1 MFIMALKSVFE
12 NPFFVLIAVILVVVV
27 EQLIAFGIAVMVL
40 QMVERLIRIAVCAKH
55 VIIQAVVQIVGKIFA
70 LSIIIIKKNVKN
82 VGRNIVPIPIMI
94 ALIPAN
100 FVEIR

>member
-1 MFIMALKSVFE
+1 MALKSVFE

-70 LSIIIIKKNVKN
+70 LSIISIKKSARSVERSIAPIK
-82 VGRNIVPIPIMI
+82 IILVPRPVS
-94 ALIPAN
+94 

>member
-1 MFIMALKSVFE
+1 MALKSVFE

-40 QMVERLIRIAVCAKH
+40 QMVEILIRIAVCAKH

-82 VGRNIVPIPIMI
+82 VGRSIVPIKIILVPR
-94 ALIPAN
+94 PVS

>member
-1 MFIMALKSVFE
+1 MVGMFI
-12 NPFFVLIAVILVVVV
+12 LIVT
-27 EQLIAFGIAVMVL
+27 F
-40 QMVERLIRIAVCAKH
+40 AKH

-70 LSIIIIKKNVKN
+70 LSIITIKKSAKN
-82 VGRNIVPIPIMI
+82 VERNIVPIRIMI

>member
-1 MFIMALKSVFE
+1 MALKSVFE

-40 QMVERLIRIAVCAKH
+40 QMVEILIRIAVCAKH
-55 VIIQAVVQIVGKIFA
+55 VIIQAVAQIVGKTFA

-82 VGRNIVPIPIMI
+82 VERSIVPIKIILVPR
-94 ALIPAN
+94 PVSV
-100 FVEIR
+100 VEIR

>member
-1 MFIMALKSVFE
+1 MALKSVFE

-27 EQLIAFGIAVMVL
+27 EQLIAFGIAVMVF

-100 FVEIR
+100 SVEIR